1 MSRFKLA
8 LSIAIWICVV
18 CALGLSAAQ
27 TPAVSDQ
34 TAVPAQTPVVSDQTA
49 VPSVETPATKP
60 DCTNTKAVTTGQVV
74 TLTGPAA
81 PSGVTYDWYW
91 TIVGSDNTVPTG
103 FTPTH
108 AQTVKF
114 TIPDPSTAKDYY
126 VATLLVTDKR
136 TGGCAQSS
144 CLKLI
149 VGIKVTCGLTGPL
162 SICQSAKGDYTYTGT
177 ALPSGAVLNWYV
189 DTPLVKGNDRSG
201 KVTIDWSTIPPVG
214 TTTTH
219 VVKVVVMNGD
229 TKLSECSVTVTM
241 LPLPSTTITA
251 TAV

>member
-8 LSIAIWICVV
+8 LSIAICICVM
-18 CALGLSAAQ
+18 CILGLSAAQ
-27 TPAVSDQ
+27 T
-34 TAVPAQTPVVSDQTA
+34 TAATDLTT
-49 VPSVETPATKP
+49 VPSVDTSVTKP

-91 TIVGSDNTVPTG
+91 TLVGSDNTVPSG

-144 CLKLI
+144 CIKLI
-149 VGIKVTCGLTGPL
+149 VGIKATCGLTGPL
-162 SICQSAKGDYTYTGT
+162 SICQSATGVYTYTGT
-177 ALPSGAVLNWYV
+177 ALPQGAVLNWYI
-189 DTPLVKGNDRSG
+189 DTATTPVEGNDKSG

-241 LPLPSTTITA
+241 LPLPITTITA

>member
-8 LSIAIWICVV
+8 LSIAICICVM
-18 CALGLSAAQ
+18 CILGLSAAQ
-27 TPAVSDQ
+27 T
-34 TAVPAQTPVVSDQTA
+34 TAAPDLTT
-49 VPSVETPATKP
+49 VPSVDTSVTKP

-91 TIVGSDNTVPTG
+91 TLVGSDNTVPSG

-144 CLKLI
+144 CIKLI
-149 VGIKVTCGLTGPL
+149 VGIKATCGLTGPL
-162 SICQSAKGDYTYTGT
+162 SICQSATGVYTYTGT
-177 ALPSGAVLNWYV
+177 ALPQGAVLNWYI
-189 DTPLVKGNDRSG
+189 DTATTPVEGNDKSG

-241 LPLPSTTITA
+241 LPLPITTITA

>member
-8 LSIAIWICVV
+8 RSIAIWICVV

-34 TAVPAQTPVVSDQTA
+34 TAVP
-49 VPSVETPATKP
+49 SVDTSVTKP
-60 DCTNTKAVTTGQVV
+60 DCTNTKSVTTGQVV

-91 TIVGSDNTVPTG
+91 TLVGSDNTVPSG

-149 VGIKVTCGLTGPL
+149 VGIKITCGLTGPL
-162 SICQSAKGDYTYTGT
+162 SICQSATGDYTYTGT
-177 ALPSGAVLNWYV
+177 ALPKGAVLNWYV
-189 DTPLVKGNDRSG
+189 DTATTPVKGNDVSG

-219 VVKVVVMNGD
+219 VVKVTVMSGD

-241 LPLPSTTITA
+241 LPLPITTITA

>member
-1 MSRFKLA
+1 MSTFKLA

-27 TPAVSDQ
+27 TTPAVSDQ
-34 TAVPAQTPVVSDQTA
+34 TAVSSVAAPVT
-49 VPSVETPATKP
+49 TPAP
-60 DCTNTKAVTTGQVV
+60 DCSNTKAVTTGQVV

-91 TIVGSDNTVPTG
+91 TIVGSDNTAPAG

-144 CLKLI
+144 CIKLI
-149 VGIKVTCGLTGPL
+149 VGIKATCGLTGPL
-162 SICQSAKGDYTYTGT
+162 SICQSLPGVYTYAGT
-177 ALPSGAVLNWYV
+177 ALTALPKGAVLNWYV
-189 DTPLVKGNDRSG
+189 DTATTPIEGNDVSG
-201 KVTIDWSTIPPVG
+201 KVTIDWSTIPAVG
-214 TTTTH
+214 TTNTH
-219 VVKVVVMNGD
+219 VVKVVVMSGD
-229 TKLSECSVTVTM
+229 TTTKLSECSVTVTM
-241 LPLPSTTITA
+241 LPLPITTITA